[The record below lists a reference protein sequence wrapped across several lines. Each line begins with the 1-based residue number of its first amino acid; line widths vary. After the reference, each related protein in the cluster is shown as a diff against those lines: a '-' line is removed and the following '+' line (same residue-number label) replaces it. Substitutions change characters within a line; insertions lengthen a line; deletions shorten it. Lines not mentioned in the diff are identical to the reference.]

1 MVVPAV
7 NHSCLWLSVGPCRA
21 GLLTSGAVML
31 YTTYLVFSALS
42 SEPYD
47 ESCMRGS
54 GSTPRWVQVSC
65 AGRLTTS

>member
-1 MVVPAV
+1 MGMQRVLHGLHLTRIYDGPLVV
-7 NHSCLWLSVGPCRA
+7 PCRA

-31 YTTYLVFSALS
+31 YTTYLLFSALS

-54 GSTPRWVQVSC
+54 GTTPRWVQV
-65 AGRLTTS
+65 RT